1 MKHDELLAAIAAIDP
16 LDTGNPPAKGSARYD
31 SILERAMQPTFEQT
45 RHRSNDVDDTDRPA
59 TPARPP
65 SRGQRP
71 SSRAR
76 AAVLAVAAAVV
87 TILTASVALLLP
99 GDGVSPAAAL
109 TRAAATTREV
119 TSLRAELT
127 REDPYGSHRSHIEVA
142 GDDLRIE
149 TRGTYADGHVEGS
162 TTTYSGN
169 QAWEQILGGDV
180 QTYVIDDDE
189 RPAPFAASSAA
200 VVTAA
205 LRAGDVADLGQ
216 EQVGDVEATHYRID
230 ADDAARR
237 ALGEL
242 SPGQLGWFELE
253 HPAGVRTIDIW
264 VADDLI
270 RRIRVVQQTD
280 GGTDTPD
287 VVTTTTDFYD
297 FNADIRIEP
306 PA

>member
-31 SILERAMQPTFEQT
+31 SILERAMHPTVEQT
-45 RHRSNDVDDTDRPA
+45 RSQPNDGDDTDRPA
-59 TPARPP
+59 APARPP
-65 SRGQRP
+65 AGGRRP
-71 SSRAR
+71 SPRSRA
-76 AAVLAVAAAVV
+76 AILALAAAVV
-87 TILTASVALLLP
+87 AILAASVALLVP
-99 GDGVSPAAAL
+99 GDEVSPAAAL
-109 TRAAATTREV
+109 TSAAATTREV
-119 TSLRAELT
+119 TSLRADLT
-127 REDPYGSHRSHIEVA
+127 SEDPYGSHSSHIEVA

-169 QAWEQILGGDV
+169 QAWKQILGGEV
-180 QTYVIDDDE
+180 ETYTIDEDE
-189 RPAPFAASSAA
+189 RPAPFAGSSAA

-216 EQVGDVEATHYRID
+216 EQVGDVEATHYRIQ
-230 ADDAARR
+230 ADVAARR

-253 HPAGVRTIDIW
+253 HPAAVRTIDIW

-280 GGTDTPD
+280 GGADAPD
-287 VVTTTTDFYD
+287 AVTTTDFYD

>member
-16 LDTGNPPAKGSARYD
+16 LDTGNLPAKGSARYD
-31 SILERAMQPTFEQT
+31 SILERAMQPDLEQT
-45 RHRSNDVDDTDRPA
+45 RSPNDVDDTDRPA
-59 TPARPP
+59 TPALPP
-65 SRGQRP
+65 ARGRRP
-71 SSRAR
+71 SPRAR
-76 AAVLAVAAAVV
+76 VAVLALAAAIMA
-87 TILTASVALLLP
+87 ILVASVGLMLP
-99 GDGVSPAAAL
+99 GDELSPAAAL

-119 TSLRAELT
+119 TSLRADLT
-127 REDPYGSHRSHIEVA
+127 SEAPYGSHSSHIEVA

-149 TRGTYADGHVEGS
+149 TRGTDPDGHVEGS

-169 QAWEQILGGDV
+169 RAWKQVLGGDV
-180 QTYVIDDDE
+180 ETYILDEDE

-205 LRAGDVADLGQ
+205 LRAGEVVDLGQ
-216 EQVGDVEATHYRID
+216 EQVGDVEATHYRIE

-253 HPAGVRTIDIW
+253 YAPGVRTIDIW

-270 RRIRVVQQTD
+270 RRIGVVQQLDSSTD
-280 GGTDTPD
+280 APE
-287 VVTTTTDFYD
+287 VVTTTNFYD

>member
-31 SILERAMQPTFEQT
+31 SILERAMQPTLDQA
-45 RHRSNDVDDTDRPA
+45 RHRPDQADDAERPA
-59 TPARPP
+59 PPARPP
-65 SRGQRP
+65 ARGWRP
-71 SSRAR
+71 SPRTR
-76 AAVLAVAAAVV
+76 AAVLTLAAAVV
-87 TILTASVALLLP
+87 AILAASVTLLP
-99 GDGVSPAAAL
+99 GEEVSPAAAL
-109 TRAAATTREV
+109 TSAAATTREV
-119 TSLRAELT
+119 TSLRADLT
-127 REDPYGSHRSHIEVA
+127 WEDPYGSHSSHIEVA

-205 LRAGDVADLGQ
+205 LRSGDVADLGQ
-216 EQVGDVEATHYRID
+216 EQVGDVEATHYRVE

-253 HPAGVRTIDIW
+253 YPAGVRTIDIW

-280 GGTDTPD
+280 SSADAPD
-287 VVTTTTDFYD
+287 VVTTTDFYD